1 MFRNRTS
8 VHFFQEAI
16 TAYLTQNYCPGTED
30 PDCANHVDQL
40 YPDMLSMVVDEF
52 IVLANWQ

>member
-1 MFRNRTS
+1 MIADFL
-8 VHFFQEAI
+8 
-16 TAYLTQNYCPGTED
+16 TANYCPGTDD